1 MTFDQTIFYV
11 VRHIN
16 RKLSSS
22 RIWLPH
28 QCASQHIK
36 GMLESVV
43 KCIPWRLMVKW
54 WTNQNKTETTTF
66 WVHIA
71 ENLQASWMF
80 VPRIFFR
87 SVFPFLYGNLFNF
100 LSLTRAWKHSTR
112 RSLFLVTP
120 SSTHRR
126 RARAFRAFTVKAHFV
141 VQSGSV
147 VHWRQKNREKKAK
160 KRKKIDKRKEK

>member
-100 LSLTRAWKHSTR
+100 LSLTRAWKHSPR
-112 RSLFLVTP
+112 RSLLLLTPSSTSLLPPCPSFLLVTP
-120 SSTHRR
+120 SSLFLFLTRP
-126 RARAFRAFTVKAHFV
+126 ALV
-141 VQSGSV
+141 SIS
-147 VHWRQKNREKKAK
+147 
-160 KRKKIDKRKEK
+160 